1 MNEIEIRKYKESDI
15 AGFYEAVIESKR
27 EISKWLPWCH
37 DNYSIDETK
46 KWIKEIVPKI
56 WESKKGYEFI
66 ITNLKSSKIVGG
78 CCLEQIDTI
87 KKEASIGYW
96 VRTSETKKGIATQAC
111 NFLIQFG
118 LKELALNTIKVIPSA
133 ENEASRRVAEKLPY
147 YERIEVKNGFQI
159 REKKSNAL
167 VYLITEESYKNQSV

>member
-15 AGFYEAVIESKR
+15 PGFYEAVIESKI

-56 WESKKGYEFI
+56 WESKKGCEFI
-66 ITNLKSSKIVGG
+66 IVNLKSNRIVGG

-87 KKEASIGYW
+87 KKEANIGYW
-96 VRTSETKKGIATQAC
+96 VRISETKKGIATQAC

-118 LKELALNTIKVIPSA
+118 LEELELNAIKVIPST

-147 YERIEVKNGFQI
+147 HEIVEIKNGFQI
-159 REKKSNAL
+159 RGKNSNAL
-167 VYLITEESYKNQSV
+167 VYLITKESYKNRKD